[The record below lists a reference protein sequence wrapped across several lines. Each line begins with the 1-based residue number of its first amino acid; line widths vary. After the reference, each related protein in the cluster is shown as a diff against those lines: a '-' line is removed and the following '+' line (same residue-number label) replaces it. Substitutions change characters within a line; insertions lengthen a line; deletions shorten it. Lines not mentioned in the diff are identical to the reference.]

1 MSNRFGRHFR
11 LLVWS
16 LFFGGL
22 LGSTLADQ
30 FTYIVKRGDT
40 LSGIA
45 QQYGVSVTALADRN
59 GLSRNY
65 LLKTGQR
72 LVIFAATRES
82 AANPRTDAAYVV
94 KPGDTLFDIAQAH
107 NLSVA
112 ELAGRNGLNPD
123 YHVKAGEQL
132 TISSGATTT
141 SNDIAYVVKR
151 GDTLF
156 DLAKAN
162 RISVD
167 ELAERNGLDKDY
179 QLKIGDR
186 LILPGSPGTDFQT
199 AAPDP
204 SASLPSSIGSAIR
217 NAPVAAGRW
226 KYIVVHH
233 SGVDEGTVKGMDRYH
248 RDVRHMENG
257 LAYHF
262 VIGNGHGM
270 GDGEIAVGNR
280 WKKQLDGGHLRSLE
294 QDKIALGICL
304 VGNFDKSYPTAAQM
318 KSLNALVRALMERC
332 DIPADHVK
340 THQQIN
346 IIGTRCPGSHFP
358 TKSFLAGLK
367 D

>member
-1 MSNRFGRHFR
+1 MLSNRFISHLRMFAR
-11 LLVWS
+11 S
-16 LFFGGL
+16 LL
-22 LGSTLADQ
+22 LGGFLATSASADQ

-45 QQYGVSVTALADRN
+45 QKYGLSVTALAERN

-65 LLKTGQR
+65 LVMTGQR
-72 LVIFAATRES
+72 LVIVPKPSENTASSS
-82 AANPRTDAAYVV
+82 A
-94 KPGDTLFDIAQAH
+94 DTI
-107 NLSVA
+107 
-112 ELAGRNGLNPD
+112 
-123 YHVKAGEQL
+123 
-132 TISSGATTT
+132 
-141 SNDIAYVVKR
+141 YVVKR

-156 DLAKAN
+156 GLAEAN
-162 RISVD
+162 QLSVE
-167 ELAERNGLDKDY
+167 ELARRNGLDKNF
-179 QLKIGDR
+179 QLKIGDQ
-186 LILPGSPGTDFQT
+186 LILPGETET
-199 AAPDP
+199 ASKTTAQDTF
-204 SASLPSSIGSAIR
+204 ASLPSSISRAIR
-217 NAPVAAGRW
+217 NADVTPGRW

-280 WKKQLDGGHLRSLE
+280 WKEQLDGGHLRSLE
-294 QDKIALGICL
+294 QDKIAIGICL
-304 VGNFDKSYPTAAQM
+304 VGNFDKAPPTAAEM

-332 DIPADHVK
+332 HIPASNVK

-346 IIGTRCPGSHFP
+346 IIGTRCPGSNFP

-367 D
+367 E